1 MPSSTPSLSRH
12 DVAAHVA
19 SHVFAPSAGG
29 RVGIELEWVTVPTA
43 ATPSPPPD
51 EVRAA
56 LPDPLP
62 GGSRVT
68 FEPGGQLELSG
79 PVGDDLATALAAM
92 HADVTAVRHAL
103 GRLGLEIVGTGIDSS
118 RERERVL
125 DAPRYRAMEEYF
137 DSHWPAGRTMMR
149 HTASIQVNLDTGDP
163 DDIPAR
169 WQRAHDLG
177 PVLVAAFANSP
188 FDPSGRVT
196 GWCSTRFAVWDGI
209 DPSRTGAAFV
219 AGLDPDAAF
228 TRYVLD
234 ARVMMLWPDGPAVP
248 DGRADRAAVVPR
260 PELTFGEWLDHGN
273 EHGFPTA
280 DDLTY
285 HLTTLFP
292 PVRPRGWLELRMI
305 DGLPAEWWPVAV
317 AVTTALL
324 DDPTAAAAADDALVA
339 TRGDWSTAARCG
351 LADPALQRAAAAC
364 FAAARAALPRMG
376 VDPRTLAAVDE
387 YRVRYVD
394 RGRSPAHDRIDE
406 RIAARA

>member
-1 MPSSTPSLSRH
+1 MPSSTPSLSRL

-19 SHVFAPSAGG
+19 SQVFAPSAGG
-29 RVGIELEWVTVPTA
+29 RVGIELEWVTVPIA
-43 ATPSPPPD
+43 ATPAPAPD
-51 EVRAA
+51 EVRGA

-92 HADVTAVRHAL
+92 HADVAAVQRAL
-103 GRLGLEIVGTGIDSS
+103 GLLDLEIVGTGIDSS
-118 RERERVL
+118 RKRERVL

-137 DSHWPAGRTMMR
+137 DTHWPAGRTMMR
-149 HTASIQVNLDTGDP
+149 HTASIQVNLDTGEP

-188 FDPSGRVT
+188 FDARGRVT

-219 AGLDPDAAF
+219 DGLEPDAAF

-234 ARVMMLWPDGPAVP
+234 ARVMMLWPDGPASP
-248 DGRADRAAVVPR
+248 DGPAVVPR

-273 EHGFPTA
+273 EHGFPTT

-305 DGLPAEWWPVAV
+305 DGLPPEWWPVAV
-317 AVTTALL
+317 AVTTALI
-324 DDPTAAAAADDALVA
+324 DDATAAATADGSLVA
-339 TRGDWSTAARCG
+339 TRGEWSTAARCG

-364 FAAARAALPRMG
+364 FDAARAALPRMG
-376 VDPRTLAAVDE
+376 VDATTLAALDE
-387 YRVRYVD
+387 YRLRYVD